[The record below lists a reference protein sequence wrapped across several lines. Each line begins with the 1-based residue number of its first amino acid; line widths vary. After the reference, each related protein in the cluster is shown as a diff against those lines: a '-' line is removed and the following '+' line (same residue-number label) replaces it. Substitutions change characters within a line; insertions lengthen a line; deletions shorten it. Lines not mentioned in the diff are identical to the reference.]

1 MQVLFDTNTW
11 ELVVQPELHT
21 KDPKYSSIQKIY
33 SAIQNNT
40 IIPFISETVV
50 TIEGVRKVQRTKYL
64 SERNKDVIKITER
77 KSTKPNT
84 LSFQVQI
91 GGDTNAHSGIHPILK
106 QKLRTAV
113 ALGFKLISVP
123 RLGTRYP
130 SDMKEF
136 ETYRFDITETSNE
149 DFWSFLDRQSK
160 IIEQVEAKGYGRIQL
175 QLIAERIQ
183 ERLNIT
189 PSPWSD
195 GLEKPSNDQEKREI
209 QKAYAEWADGDTVAA
224 FIANEL
230 HILCTEDISK
240 SAKNSIFGQEGRKWL
255 ASAYDAKI
263 YDLTKFASLL

>member
-33 SAIQNNT
+33 RAIQNNT

-91 GGDTNAHSGIHPILK
+91 GGDTNAHSGIHPKLK
-106 QKLRTAV
+106 QKLKTAV

-123 RLGTRYP
+123 RLGTGYP

-136 ETYRFDITETSNE
+136 ETSSYDITETSNE
-149 DFWSFLDRQSK
+149 DFGSFLDRQSR
-160 IIEQVEAKGYGRIQL
+160 IIEQIEAKGYGRIQL
-175 QLIAERIQ
+175 QLIDERIQ

-189 PSPWSD
+189 PPPWLD
-195 GLEKPSNDQEKREI
+195 GLQSQLMIKKKGKFKKPMRN
-209 QKAYAEWADGDTVAA
+209 GPTVT
-224 FIANEL
+224 L
-230 HILCTEDISK
+230 SPLS
-240 SAKNSIFGQEGRKWL
+240 
-255 ASAYDAKI
+255 
-263 YDLTKFASLL
+263 